1 MVDTETTRLRF
12 IQSVT
17 LKWLGVGGGSSAFS
31 APGYINTAFI
41 WGAKPSV
48 PSSAL
53 LLYGWAMS
61 PWPNLAARWV
71 RRRRKKTK
79 KVTTRAPRTMPAMLV
94 PIIKA
99 SGRGGRSCG
108 GGGKALFWPVL
119 ETDEVSGVFVAET
132 ALIDAEIEAIRMK
145 VR

>member
-31 APGYINTAFI
+31 
-41 WGAKPSV
+41 
-48 PSSAL
+48 SSAL

-61 PWPNLAARWV
+61 PCSNLAARWA

-99 SGRGGRSCG
+99 SGRGGRPCG

-119 ETDEVSGVFVAET
+119 ETDEVSGVVVAET
-132 ALIDAEIEAIRMK
+132 ALIDAEIEEELPNATDS
-145 VR
+145 VEN